1 MSEQT
6 KYVINSHVRYG
17 PLQKF
22 DIITLE
28 GACREKWFNQTLCQ
42 VNDSIVRLGVL
53 EGNFHWHN
61 HEKEDEFFFI
71 VSGRL
76 YIDLKKEDRTIEM
89 QPGQAIVIPSG
100 VIHRSRAPRRT
111 VVLLVETDTVTPTGD

>member
-17 PLQKF
+17 PLQKI

-28 GACREKWFNQTLCQ
+28 KACSEKWFNQTLCQ
-42 VNDSIVRLGVL
+42 INDSVVRLGIM
-53 EGNFHWHN
+53 EGNFHWHS
-61 HEKEDEFFFI
+61 HAKEDEFFFI

-76 YIDLKKEDRTIEM
+76 YIDLKEEDRTIDLK
-89 QPGQAIVIPSG
+89 PGQAIVVPSR
-100 VIHRSRAPRRT
+100 VVHRPRAPKRT
-111 VVLLVETDTVTPTGD
+111 VVLMVEADTVAPTGD